1 MDNNEKNISMKNGGL
16 FSDIPVENGQ
26 RPYEEKIE
34 IPLDD
39 SETEYDEFMFEP
51 LGFEELEKQKK
62 VFVIAPETTMNVG
75 RTESDS
81 AKLTALYKHGYDVA
95 MKLMPYLKKYL
106 GMQDG

>member
-1 MDNNEKNISMKNGGL
+1 MDNYEKNISMKNGGL

-51 LGFEELEKQKK
+51 LGFEELEKQSELEKSQR
-62 VFVIAPETTMNVG
+62 VQQN
-75 RTESDS
+75 
-81 AKLTALYKHGYDVA
+81 ALNSKDREE
-95 MKLMPYLKKYL
+95 L
-106 GMQDG
+106 